1 VNSQGW
7 ECCGYDERTWKTT
20 EEITRFVFEQSPDYF
35 LEKEVLSMVIDQM
48 VKFIAKGLEEK
59 EGMRRY
65 S

>member
-1 VNSQGW
+1 MMSEPGKIT
-7 ECCGYDERTWKTT
+7 ER
-20 EEITRFVFEQSPDYF
+20 ITRFFFDQSPDYF
-35 LEKEVLSMVIDQM
+35 LDKEVLSMVIAQM